1 MSIRNK
7 LIFGFSALLVFIL
20 LQAATN
26 FFYGART
33 KGLVDT
39 AVNRNFVAT
48 TEITDLLAGAQQ
60 LRRLEKEYLIYVGD
74 VDGRNR
80 TLKDWTLAH
89 DKLVGQLQGMVGNA
103 KAVYEPADLAEFG
116 KWKKALEEYQAAFTK
131 VVEGFAYDVSMLD
144 QGAGAGGAQTYN
156 KAVRTNEDLR
166 PGVEHFNQVFIEGAT
181 QLARKRAAES
191 AAAYER
197 IRNNFDVVG
206 YVDTGLS
213 LAGIALAALLLLT
226 VPASITRP
234 LASLVEAADKMSL
247 GDLSK
252 KFEAGGVHDFEK
264 LAASLERMRVTMEAM
279 MARLK
284 AKSR

>member
-1 MSIRNK
+1 MSIRSK
-7 LIFGFSALLVFIL
+7 LIFGFALLLAFIL

-39 AVNRNFVAT
+39 AVNRNFTAT
-48 TEITDLLAGAQQ
+48 TEITELLAGAQQ

-80 TLKDWTLAH
+80 TLKEWAVTH
-89 DKLVGQLQGMVGNA
+89 EKLVGQLQGMVGNG
-103 KAVYEPADLAEFG
+103 KAVYEAADLAEFG
-116 KWKKALEEYQAAFTK
+116 KWKVALDAYHKEFTK

-144 QGAGAGGAQTYN
+144 RGGGEAGALAYN
-156 KAVRTNEDLR
+156 KALRTNEDLR
-166 PGVEHFNQVFIEGAT
+166 PGVEHFNQVFIEGAS
-181 QLARKRAAES
+181 QLARQRAGES

-197 IRNNFDVVG
+197 IRDNFDVVG

-213 LAGIALAALLLLT
+213 LAGIVLAALLLLT

-234 LASLVEAADKMSL
+234 LASLVESADKMSL

-252 KFEAGGVHDFEK
+252 KFEAGGVHDFER
-264 LAASLERMRVTMEAM
+264 LAASLERMRITMEAM